1 MEHTKKVHLRRRA
14 AWAAIGALA
23 VWLPLGARAQQTQA
37 ERLIAA
43 GHWKQARRLVEM
55 RIHEAP
61 DDPLA
66 NFLLSQIRN
75 AFGDRTTPQALAE
88 KAVALDRNTAKYH
101 RQYAEVLGVMAL
113 HANML
118 QQLLLARR
126 FRKEIDTTIMLDP
139 RDTQALRDLI
149 DFYLLAPSVVGGDQR
164 KAGEIADRIA
174 QIDATE
180 GYLAKASIAQF
191 RKEPTRTEAALRQAA
206 AAEPPSYRA
215 LITLAQFFLSSEHLS
230 LGMAETRAQQALGV
244 DRSRVD
250 AYAVLAEVYADR
262 QDWSALDGVLEEA
275 GKQVPDDLAP
285 QYRAAERLLD
295 THHDPARAERCLR
308 TYLGQEAEGNEPG
321 PAEAHWKLGQV
332 LHSQGRDSAAIEE
345 WRESL
350 RLDPDSPAGR
360 DLRNLHSSRSLVAG
374 SN

>member
-1 MEHTKKVHLRRRA
+1 
-14 AWAAIGALA
+14 
-23 VWLPLGARAQQTQA
+23 
-37 ERLIAA
+37 
-43 GHWKQARRLVEM
+43 
-55 RIHEAP
+55 
-61 DDPLA
+61 
-66 NFLLSQIRN
+66 
-75 AFGDRTTPQALAE
+75 
-88 KAVALDRNTAKYH
+88 
-101 RQYAEVLGVMAL
+101 
-113 HANML
+113 
-118 QQLLLARR
+118 
-126 FRKEIDTTIMLDP
+126 MLDK
-139 RDTQALRDLI
+139 RDTHALRDLI

-164 KAGEIADRIA
+164 KAGETADRIA
-174 QIDATE
+174 QIDAAE
-180 GYLAKASIAQF
+180 GYLAKARIAQF
-191 RKEPTRTEAALRQAA
+191 RKEPAPTEAALRQAA
-206 AAEPPSYRA
+206 AAEPVSYRA
-215 LITLAQFFLSSEHLS
+215 LITLAQFFLSSEHLN
-230 LGMAETRAQQALGV
+230 LGIAETRAQQALGV

-295 THHDPARAERCLR
+295 THHDPARAERYLR

-321 PAEAHWKLGQV
+321 PAEAHWKLGKL

-360 DLRNLHSSRSLVAG
+360 DLKSLRSSRSLVAG